1 MAEGPLA
8 IGVDEVATVRVVIA
22 AGPLMMSAYVV
33 AVAAIS

>member
-1 MAEGPLA
+1 MVEVPLA
-8 IGVDEVATVRVVIA
+8 IGVDEVATVRVVIE